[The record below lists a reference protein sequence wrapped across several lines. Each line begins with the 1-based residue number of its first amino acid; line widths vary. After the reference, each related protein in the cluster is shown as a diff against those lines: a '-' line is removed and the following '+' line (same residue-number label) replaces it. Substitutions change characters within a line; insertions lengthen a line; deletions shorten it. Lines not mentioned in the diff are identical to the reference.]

1 MMNTSSRGFT
11 LIELMITLAIIGLLA
26 SVAIPSYR
34 DYVSSSQRT
43 KLAVHFEEAVR
54 FARLE
59 YTKWEIDEAVGNPLT
74 LSTTDT
80 GWVAAFGANG
90 GIAPGGG
97 PGFLASTAGDPN
109 TGAIGVS
116 ITDGGAT
123 VVLIRPEYKNLDSLT
138 ASINSGGIVYTGPGE
153 GGDEDE
159 DEDDED
165 EDEDE
170 DEDD

>member
-1 MMNTSSRGFT
+1 MNSSSKGFT
-11 LIELMITLAIIGLLA
+11 LIELMITVAIIGLLA

-34 DYVSSSQRT
+34 DYVSSAQRT

-59 YTKWEIDEAVGNPLT
+59 YTKGEIDEAVGNPLT

-80 GWVAAFGANG
+80 GWASAFNANG

-97 PGFLASTAGDPN
+97 PGFLASAVGDAN

-116 ITDGGAT
+116 VTDGGAT
-123 VVLIRPEYKNLDSLT
+123 VVLIRPDYKTLVSLT
-138 ASINSGGIVYTGPGE
+138 ASINSDGIVYTGPGA
-153 GGDEDE
+153 GGKGKGKGKGTGKGQGKGTGK
-159 DEDDED
+159 
-165 EDEDE
+165 
-170 DEDD
+170 